1 MVALTMPRNRR
12 PARPRLYGWFVVVV
26 VGAAM
31 ALLTTH
37 VGQAVS
43 AYATT
48 PACWLMT
55 GLCVLAAASAF
66 VAGDRLYTAVVCPSL
81 CFSFAILLCWGLGP
95 AIVAQSIAVFVV
107 ATKLKH
113 TMGQAALVAGEY
125 AVALGAAYLVIVIGD
140 PDPFHKTATAERLGD
155 AVTIAGS
162 ALAWLLAYNLM
173 VWIAARLRLGPAR
186 ARRVTENLPYQT
198 LFKASLLLLSPVLAV
213 AAHINEAFVLLIF
226 VPLYAVQRMAR
237 LSAERARVARVDP
250 LTGLANRRA
259 LQHRFTDMVATR
271 EGPHIALLMLDLD
284 RFKHVNDALGHE
296 VGDRLLVSVAQRLQ
310 REEPV
315 DGVIGRLGGD
325 EFAILATNLHD
336 VTQAELIAGRLLAAL
351 AEPLRLD
358 GLPIDITGSVGI
370 AVYPQ
375 HGEDFATLMR
385 HADLAMYEAK
395 RRGDTAAVYDP
406 ASGHTSP
413 QQLGLLTD
421 FRQALETKREQVTLH
436 YQPQVSLTTG
446 EPIGV
451 EALLRWRHPGR
462 GSVPTAELLQVAEH
476 TAVMQLLTTRVI
488 DEVVQQV
495 AQWRADGL
503 NLRASLNVSARDLH
517 GGEIVDQLARRL
529 ALHGVPPELIQVE
542 ITESA
547 LMSDA
552 SRAHATVERLAA
564 LGVGVALDDFGTG
577 YSSLQHLR
585 KLPLTEIKI
594 DQSFVGGMARNSDDA
609 AIVRSTVELARALG
623 LRAVAEGVENEYT
636 RQMLAGTGCTLAQ
649 GFLMARPMPGDMI
662 PAWLAHHT
670 AHQPA
675 HQAAPTPGAPP
686 PPPPPPPERS
696 CVRGGC

>member
-1 MVALTMPRNRR
+1 
-12 PARPRLYGWFVVVV
+12 
-26 VGAAM
+26 
-31 ALLTTH
+31 
-37 VGQAVS
+37 
-43 AYATT
+43 
-48 PACWLMT
+48 MT
-55 GLCVLAAASAF
+55 GLAVLAAASAF

-95 AIVAQSIAVFVV
+95 AIVAQTLSVIVV
-107 ATKLKH
+107 AGKLKH
-113 TMGQAALVAGEY
+113 TLRQAMLVAAEY
-125 AVALGAAYLVIVIGD
+125 AVALGAAYLVVVIGD
-140 PDPFHKTATAERLGD
+140 PDPFHRSTISDRIED
-155 AVTIAGS
+155 ALTIAGS

-173 VWIAARLRLGPAR
+173 TWIAARLRLGPAR
-186 ARRVTENLPYQT
+186 ARRVTETLPYQT
-198 LFKASLLLLSPVLAV
+198 LFKASLLMLSPVLAV
-213 AAHINEAFVLLIF
+213 AAHVNAAFVLLIF

-259 LQHRFTDMVATR
+259 LQHRFTDMIATR
-271 EGPHIALLMLDLD
+271 EAPHVALLMLDLD

-310 REEPV
+310 REEPIE
-315 DGVIGRLGGD
+315 GVIGRLGGD

-336 VTQAELIAGRLLAAL
+336 VSQAEVVAGRLLAAL

-406 ASGHTSP
+406 SSGHTSP
-413 QQLGLLTD
+413 HQLGLLTD
-421 FRQALETKREQVTLH
+421 FRQALETEREQVTLH

-451 EALLRWRHPGR
+451 EALLRWRHPRR
-462 GSVPTAELLQVAEH
+462 GPVPTAELLQVAEH

-495 AQWRADGL
+495 AQWRSQGL
-503 NLRASLNVSARDLH
+503 DLRASLNVSARDLH

-529 ALHGVPPELIQVE
+529 AVYGVPPELIQIE

-552 SRAHATVERLAA
+552 ARAHSTVERLAE

-585 KLPLTEIKI
+585 KLPLSEIKI

-623 LRAVAEGVENEYT
+623 LRSVAEGVENEYT
-636 RQMLAGTGCTLAQ
+636 RQMLAATGCTLAQ
-649 GFLMARPMPGDMI
+649 GYLMARPMPGDMV
-662 PAWLAHHT
+662 PVWLSREAVR
-670 AHQPA
+670 
-675 HQAAPTPGAPP
+675 AAARHPSPSTSAL
-686 PPPPPPPERS
+686 RVTS
-696 CVRGGC
+696 